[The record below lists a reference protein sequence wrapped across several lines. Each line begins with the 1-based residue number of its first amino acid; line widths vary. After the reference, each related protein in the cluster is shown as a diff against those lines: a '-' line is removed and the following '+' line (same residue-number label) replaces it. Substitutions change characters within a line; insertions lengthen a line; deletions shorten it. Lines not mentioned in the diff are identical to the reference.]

1 MNKIIVINGK
11 GGIGKDTLI
20 EALADA
26 NPHYIHV
33 TNVSSITPITEACE
47 KSGVLIG
54 DRKDNV
60 YRKLLSAMKTA
71 IDAYYTESTGMA
83 FTTKYLIGK
92 VDQWKQL
99 CLFGKATHHVLFVH
113 IREPEMIQDFLT
125 SNPDAKTLLISSDRA
140 QEYYGNP
147 SDEGVNAWGYNYIF
161 EANSTKEE
169 EAQKFCSFIENILKE
184 EK

>member
-26 NPHYIHV
+26 APHYIHV
-33 TNVSSITPITEACE
+33 TNVSSITPIVEACE
-47 KSGVLIG
+47 KSGVAIG
-54 DRKDNV
+54 DKDNA
-60 YRKLLSAMKTA
+60 YRKLLSDMKSA
-71 IDAYYTESTGMA
+71 IDEYHTKETGMA
-83 FTTKYLIGK
+83 FTTRYLVK
-92 VDQWKQL
+92 QTDQWKQL
-99 CLFGKATHHVLFVH
+99 CLFGKASHHVLFVH

-125 SNPDAKTLLISSDRA
+125 SNPDAITLLVTSDRA
-140 QEYYGNP
+140 QDSYGNP
-147 SDEGVNAWGYNYIF
+147 SDEGVNAFSYNYIF

-184 EK
+184 EN